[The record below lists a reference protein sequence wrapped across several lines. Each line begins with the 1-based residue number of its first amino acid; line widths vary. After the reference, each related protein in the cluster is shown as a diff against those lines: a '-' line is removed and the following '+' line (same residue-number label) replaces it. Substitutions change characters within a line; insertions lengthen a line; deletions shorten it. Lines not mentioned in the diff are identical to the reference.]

1 MPEAFPLLSM
11 GSQHLH
17 LCWGNYLAAESPT
30 FSLPEGNLSRLKGQ
44 KRNHP
49 HPQELSANDW
59 EDSVYKHPTA
69 KIPGRRKWQPTPVFL
84 PGKSRG
90 QRSLAGYSP
99 WGLKESDLT
108 EQLSTC
114 FTDITS
120 HQKRNTF
127 SSLNQIY
134 KLSCVSIRI
143 SIFFFSWKK
152 FTFSYWKPITYFVQ
166 WRKTRNVHLHQSQ
179 WRSVS

>member
-1 MPEAFPLLSM
+1 MQIKGTNKPG
-11 GSQHLH
+11 GSVVK
-17 LCWGNYLAAESPT
+17 SPD
-30 FSLPEGNLSRLKGQ
+30 PPAK
-44 KRNHP
+44 
-49 HPQELSANDW
+49 QELQFWSLGQ
-59 EDSVYKHPTA
+59 EDPW
-69 KIPGRRKWQPTPVFL
+69 RRTWQRTLVFL

>member
-1 MPEAFPLLSM
+1 MPEAFPFLSM

-17 LCWGNYLAAESPT
+17 LSWGNYLAAESPAL
-30 FSLPEGNLSRLKGQ
+30 SLPECNLSKLKGQ

-69 KIPGRRKWQPTPVFL
+69 KIPWRRKWQPTPIFL

-99 WGLKESDLT
+99 WSRKESDRT
-108 EQLSTC
+108 ELLSTHPHTQ
-114 FTDITS
+114 FSSGIIESTLFYTDCQSSPGGLSSTS
-120 HQKRNTF
+120 HGG
-127 SSLNQIY
+127 
-134 KLSCVSIRI
+134 SCL
-143 SIFFFSWKK
+143 
-152 FTFSYWKPITYFVQ
+152 T
-166 WRKTRNVHLHQSQ
+166 
-179 WRSVS
+179 